1 MAALND
7 AFVNPELLGW
17 HRSAEALLI
26 VLLGGI
32 GALHGPILG
41 AFAYTLIGE
50 IGRSITERQRLVEGL
65 VILAAV
71 LLLRRGL
78 AGLRLRRPADMTPAL
93 QAIGLSRR
101 FGGLLAVADV
111 SLDLA
116 VGELHAVIGPNG
128 AGKST
133 LVNLLAGE
141 LAPTDGHHPHRRTR
155 RHRLEQLAYRAQRR
169 RTVVSAHQSHAGD
182 DGAGECA
189 PRRAGTRC
197 PCVIC
202 CARCGATMRPLP
214 RRAPH
219 CHALVSRR
227 SADRIAGTL
236 SHGQLRQ
243 LEIGI
248 ALAAQP
254 RVLLL
259 DEPLAGMGPEES
271 ETFAGLLRELAR
283 DHAVLL
289 VEHDMDVVFAV
300 AHRMTVMLDGR
311 VLECGTP
318 DAIRASP
325 AVRDAYLG
333 HGV

>member
-1 MAALND
+1 
-7 AFVNPELLGW
+7 
-17 HRSAEALLI
+17 
-26 VLLGGI
+26 
-32 GALHGPILG
+32 
-41 AFAYTLIGE
+41 
-50 IGRSITERQRLVEGL
+50 
-65 VILAAV
+65 
-71 LLLRRGL
+71 
-78 AGLRLRRPADMTPAL
+78 MTPVL
-93 QAIGLSRR
+93 QAVRLSRR

-116 VGELHAVIGPNG
+116 IGELHAVLGPNG
-128 AGKST
+128 AGKRT
-133 LVNLLAGE
+133 LVNLPPGE
-141 LAPTDGHHPHRRTR
+141 LAPTHGTTRIDGRDVTGWSNWRIARSGIGRSFQRTNLMPDMTVIENARLAAQAAMPARHLMRTLRRGDASVTAAR
-155 RHRLEQLAYRAQRR
+155 AALSRVGLAE
-169 RTVVSAHQSHAGD
+169 V
-182 DGAGECA
+182 
-189 PRRAGTRC
+189 
-197 PCVIC
+197 
-202 CARCGATMRPLP
+202 
-214 RRAPH
+214 
-219 CHALVSRR
+219 
-227 SADRIAGTL
+227 ADRIAGTL

-243 LEIGI
+243 LEIGM

-271 ETFAGLLRELAR
+271 EKFAVLLRELAR

-318 DAIRASP
+318 NAIRASP